1 MNEYESAVALVF
13 LFFSLT
19 VLLSVVFLLT
29 LKEYTVMEK
38 KYTKIRR
45 KYNKLCD
52 YLEEKG
58 GSK

>member
-1 MNEYESAVALVF
+1 MNEYAVATFAL
-13 LFFSLT
+13 LFFLLT
-19 VLLSVVFLLT
+19 VLMTVMFLFT
-29 LKEYTVMEK
+29 LIGYAAMEK